1 MNDLLRVPEVAHL
14 TDVAVR
20 LVAAAILGGILGA
33 ERELEGKAAGLRT
46 HMLVALGAALFVL
59 LPSEIGM
66 ATADLSRVI
75 QGVATGI
82 GFIGAGT
89 ILKLRDRQEII
100 GLTTAANLW
109 LTAAI
114 GVAVGA
120 GRLWLPIVCVVCAW
134 TVLTL
139 LARVEKRI
147 AARRRADDTA
157 TKDQ

>member
-1 MNDLLRVPEVAHL
+1 MNDLLRVPEVGHL

-82 GFIGAGT
+82 GVIGAGT

-114 GVAVGA
+114 
-120 GRLWLPIVCVVCAW
+120 
-134 TVLTL
+134 
-139 LARVEKRI
+139 
-147 AARRRADDTA
+147 AALVSGI
-157 TKDQ
+157 